1 MTPYILLAAETSLS
15 WSNVA
20 ALAILVVG
28 QVSMIW
34 VLARH
39 T

>member
-1 MTPYILLAAETSLS
+1 MNLLAATDSLS

-20 ALAILVVG
+20 ALAVLIAG
-28 QVSMIW
+28 QVAMVW
-34 VLARH
+34 VLARN